1 MTTQIAITL
10 SIIIGALVL
19 FGTEKLR
26 VDVVA
31 LLVLLA
37 VALTGLVRPEE
48 VFAGFS
54 NPAVITV
61 WAVYMVSGGM
71 FKTGVADILG
81 KFILRMS
88 GKNETRLIVVIM
100 LTCGIISAF
109 INNVGATAM
118 LLPAVV
124 SISRQTKVPVSKLLI
139 PLSFSSLLGGKLTLI
154 GTPANI
160 LATSIVAES
169 GLPTFGFFDFMPIGL
184 VVFGTGILYMMFI
197 GRRLLPIR
205 QAPSEEQAT
214 RELRKYISEVSV
226 LPEGRLV
233 GQTLFK
239 SRLGAD
245 YDLSVIAIIRE
256 DVVLSVFDRDTILQP
271 NDLLMVEGNIE
282 NLMRARDD
290 LDLAIKT
297 EPHIQL
303 GELDDN
309 IAYIVEATLAPRSS
323 MVGRSLD
330 SIKFRDRYGF
340 TVLAI
345 YRQGEVITQRL
356 QSVELQFGDALL
368 LQGPR
373 HRMSGLNV
381 KNDFIVLE
389 PVTIPTNRRKKMP
402 IAIGVMI
409 TVIGLV
415 LFANFQIS
423 VAMVI
428 GAVAM
433 VLTGC
438 LTMDE
443 AHQSIDWRTVFL
455 VAGMLPLGAAME
467 NTGAARYLADLLL
480 GTVGDMG
487 PLAALAGIYILAAMI
502 TQPMSNAAAMVLVV
516 PIALDTAL
524 SLGANHLTF
533 TLAVVIGAATSF
545 LTPVGHKANVL
556 VFGPGGYK
564 FFDYARVGAPLTVFL
579 FIVTM
584 IALPILYPLF
594 P

>member
-1 MTTQIAITL
+1 MTTEIALTL
-10 SIIIGALVL
+10 AIIVGALIL
-19 FGTEKLR
+19 FGIDKLR

-31 LLVLLA
+31 LIVLLT
-37 VALTGLVRPEE
+37 VALTGLVGPEE
-48 VFAGFS
+48 AFAGFS

-61 WAVYMVSGGM
+61 WAVYIVSGGM
-71 FKTGVADILG
+71 FKTGVASLLG
-81 KFILRMS
+81 KFILRLS
-88 GKNETRLIVVIM
+88 GENEIRLIAVIM
-100 LTCGIISAF
+100 LTCGIMSAF
-109 INNVGATAM
+109 MNNVGATAM

-160 LATSIVAES
+160 LATSIVAEH
-169 GLPTFGFFDFMPIGL
+169 GLPTFSFFDFTLIGL
-184 VVFGTGILYMMFI
+184 VVFSTGILYMVLI
-197 GRRLLPIR
+197 GHRLLPVR
-205 QAPSEEQAT
+205 QAPGEEQAT
-214 RELRKYISEVSV
+214 QELRDYISEVRV
-226 LPEGRLV
+226 LPDGDLV
-233 GQTLFK
+233 GRTLYE

-245 YDLSVIAIIRE
+245 YDLTVIAIIRD
-256 DVVLSVFDRDTILQP
+256 DVEITVFDRDKRIQSNDILV
-271 NDLLMVEGNIE
+271 VEGKIK
-282 NLMRARDD
+282 NLIHARDKFG
-290 LDLAIKT
+290 LAIESET
-297 EPHIQL
+297 HTQL
-303 GELDDN
+303 GELDVKN
-309 IAYIVEATLAPRSS
+309 AHIVEATLAPRSS
-323 MVGRSLD
+323 MVGRSLR
-330 SIKFRDRYGF
+330 SINFRDRYGF

-356 QSVELQFGDALL
+356 RSVDLQFGDALL

-373 HRMSGLNV
+373 HRLAGLNIN
-381 KNDFIVLE
+381 NDFIVLE
-389 PVTIPTNRRKKMP
+389 PVTIPINRQRKMP
-402 IAIGVMI
+402 IAIGLLI
-409 TVIGLV
+409 LVIGLV
-415 LFANFQIS
+415 LFTGLHIS
-423 VAMVI
+423 TAMVI

-433 VLTGC
+433 VLTNC

-443 AHQSIDWRTVFL
+443 AYQSIDWRTVFL
-455 VAGMLPLGAAME
+455 VAGMLPLGTAME

-480 GTVGDMG
+480 GAVGDMG
-487 PLAALAGIYILAAMI
+487 PMAALAGIYILAAVI

-545 LTPVGHKANVL
+545 LTPVGHQANVL

-579 FIVTM
+579 FISTM
-584 IALPILYPLF
+584 IALPLLYPLF

>member
-1 MTTQIAITL
+1 MTTEIALTL
-10 SIIIGALVL
+10 AIIAGALIL
-19 FGTEKLR
+19 FGFDKLR

-31 LLVLLA
+31 LIVLLT
-37 VALTGLVRPEE
+37 VALTGLVDPEE

-61 WAVYMVSGGM
+61 WAVYIVSGGM
-71 FKTGVADILG
+71 FKTGVASILG
-81 KFILRMS
+81 KFILRLS
-88 GKNETRLIVVIM
+88 GESEIRLIAVIM
-100 LTCGIISAF
+100 LTCGIMSAF

-124 SISRQTKVPVSKLLI
+124 SISHQTKVPVSKLLI

-160 LATSIVAES
+160 LATSIVAER
-169 GLPTFGFFDFMPIGL
+169 GLPTFGFFDFTLLGL
-184 VVFGTGILYMMFI
+184 VVFGTGILYMITI
-197 GRRLLPIR
+197 GRHLLPIR
-205 QAPSEEQAT
+205 QAPGEEQAT
-214 RELRKYISEVSV
+214 RELRNYISEVRV
-226 LPEGRLV
+226 LSDGHLV
-233 GQTLFK
+233 GKTLYE

-245 YDLSVIAIIRE
+245 YDLTVIAIIRDDIE
-256 DVVLSVFDRDTILQP
+256 ITIFDRETQIELNDILV
-271 NDLLMVEGNIE
+271 VEGKLE
-282 NLMRARDD
+282 NLIRAKDN
-290 LDLAIKT
+290 LGLAIET
-297 EPHIQL
+297 EPHAQL
-303 GELDDN
+303 GELDDEH
-309 IAYIVEATLAPRSS
+309 AHIVEATLAPRSS
-323 MVGRSLD
+323 MVGRNLH

-356 QSVELQFGDALL
+356 RSVDLQFGDALL

-373 HRMSGLNV
+373 YRLSGLNV

-389 PVTIPTNRRKKMP
+389 PVTIPANRQKKMP
-402 IAIGVMI
+402 IAIGLMI
-409 TVIGLV
+409 LVVGLV
-415 LFANFQIS
+415 LFAGIHIS
-423 VAMVI
+423 TAMVI

-433 VLTGC
+433 VLTNC

-443 AHQSIDWRTVFL
+443 AYQSIDWRTVFL
-455 VAGMLPLGAAME
+455 VAGMLPLGTAME
-467 NTGAARYLADLLL
+467 NTGAARYLADMLL
-480 GTVGDMG
+480 GAVGDMG
-487 PLAALAGIYILAAMI
+487 PMAALAGIYILAALI

-579 FIVTM
+579 FINTM
-584 IALPILYPLF
+584 IALPILFPLF